1 MTAFGPPSKITD
13 DRVWIGRFTDRTKDG
28 YLQTIGVMSPQEL
41 AVFDRKAILGDATA
55 DTDLYTS
62 SYIFNNAGGGAQ
74 VEEMNV
80 AMHADRIW
88 TGFAETRFQKQFA
101 LPPLVT
107 ASRPDDATGSAY
119 PLGDV
124 YLESNNRVSTFYAAF
139 GLDVH
144 GRNEESGTWY
154 PASIEPLE
162 SAPVRRGC
170 SFRGRG
176 AEVRLFVPL
185 GDTGYATISEA
196 APGTPTVINV
206 AQTGTPGTV
215 GEGPETNDG
224 APGAVDFCVW
234 DNKIYAIAS
243 DGQLWW
249 SLTGNA
255 DDWHFVLDEVEE
267 PLALDQS
274 RIPRC
279 LVVGVNKI
287 GDPTLYV
294 VSDQDLWAFDA
305 VAGILHLT
313 NFNELDHPDFGLD
326 AVQWRAGEDLWVAYG
341 MDVIR
346 YTSTGVPAPDSGLTR
361 DDGLPIHLRG
371 HITSFAKTAQT
382 LYALVQGAPVDVEDE
397 MISDPA
403 LYEDDQM
410 YYPNAGAFSSIHLWT
425 GTGWHGVWQSATS
438 EHQANWMINS
448 RVRNGRRIWWGSSDG
463 FLRSF
468 RVRAPFHA
476 PYQGFLAG
484 IDEFAETGIIELPR
498 FDAGM
503 SAFQKI
509 GTDVSVDMRLATIQE
524 VFDIK
529 YRTNADLT
537 ASGADPGYPHL
548 LGSVTTPDLTYF
560 SFNPNGDNFAEG
572 QIFNWIQFAFE
583 MRRRTGGDTPERFT
597 PIMRNFVMHYIK
609 RPQNVRAFSWVILL
623 PPESF
628 SGSGTN
634 KITNRLADLVQ
645 AGELLAMVHRGR
657 IYRGYLSGV
666 AGNENF
672 GADPNG
678 VRRLSF
684 LEIPPKQAG
693 FIGGP

>member
-1 MTAFGPPSKITD
+1 MPSFGPPSKITD
-13 DRVWIGRFTDRTKDG
+13 DRVWIGRHSDLTKDG
-28 YLQTIGVMSPQEL
+28 YLQTIGVMSPSEL

-62 SYIFNNAGGGAQ
+62 SYIFNSALGGAQ

-80 AMHADRIW
+80 SMHTDRIW
-88 TGFAETRFQKQFA
+88 TGFAETRFVKQFA
-101 LPPLVT
+101 LPPLVHT
-107 ASRPDDATGSAY
+107 SQPDDAEGTAY

-124 YLESNNRVSTFYAAF
+124 YLETNNLVSTFYAAF

-144 GRNEESGTWY
+144 GYNENTGTWHD
-154 PASIEPLE
+154 ASVEPLDF
-162 SAPVRRGC
+162 APVRRGC

-176 AEVRLFVPL
+176 TEVRLFVPF
-185 GDTGYATISEA
+185 GSHGYATISEVA
-196 APGTPTVINV
+196 LGTPTVINV
-206 AQTGTPGTV
+206 AKNDSPGTV
-215 GEGPETNDG
+215 GEGPETNSG
-224 APGAVDFCVW
+224 VPGAVDFCVW
-234 DNKIYAIAS
+234 DNKIYALAHN
-243 DGQLWW
+243 GQLWW

-267 PLALDQS
+267 PMAIDRS
-274 RIPRC
+274 RVARC

-287 GDPTLYV
+287 GDPTLFV
-294 VSDQDLWAFDA
+294 VTDQDLWAFDA
-305 VAGILHLT
+305 AAGVLHMT

-326 AVQWRAGEDLWVAYG
+326 AVQWRAGEDLWIAYG

-371 HITSFAKTAQT
+371 HITSFAKTAQS
-382 LYALVQGAPVDVEDE
+382 LYVCVQGSPVDVEDE
-397 MISDPA
+397 MISDPTA
-403 LYEDDQM
+403 YQDDQM
-410 YYPNAGAFSSIHLWT
+410 YFPNGGAYASIHVWT
-425 GTGWHGVWQSATS
+425 GTGWHGVWQSSTNDYS
-438 EHQANWMINS
+438 VNWMVNS
-448 RVRNGRRIWWGSSDG
+448 RVRTGRRIWWGSTDG
-463 FLRSF
+463 YMRSF

-476 PYQGFLAG
+476 PYQGFVAG
-484 IDEFAETGIIELPR
+484 IDEFAERGIIELPR

-509 GTDVSVDMRLATIQE
+509 GTDVSIDMRVANSSDS
-524 VFDIK
+524 FDIM

-537 ASGADPGYPHL
+537 ASGSDPGYPHL
-548 LGSVTTPDLTYF
+548 LGTATAPDLTFF
-560 SFNPNGDNFAEG
+560 SFNPDGDNFAEG
-572 QIFNWIQFAFE
+572 QIFNWIQFAFP
-583 MRRRTGGDTPERFT
+583 MRRRIGGGNPEAYT
-597 PIMRNFVMHYIK
+597 PIMRSFVMHYIK
-609 RPQNVRAFSWVILL
+609 RPQNVTAFSWVILL

-634 KITNRLADLVQ
+634 KITTRLTDLVQ
-645 AGELLAMVHRGR
+645 ADQLLVLVHRGR
-657 IYRGYLSGV
+657 RYRGYLSGV

-684 LEIPPKQAG
+684 LEIPSKQDG
-693 FIGGP
+693 FIA